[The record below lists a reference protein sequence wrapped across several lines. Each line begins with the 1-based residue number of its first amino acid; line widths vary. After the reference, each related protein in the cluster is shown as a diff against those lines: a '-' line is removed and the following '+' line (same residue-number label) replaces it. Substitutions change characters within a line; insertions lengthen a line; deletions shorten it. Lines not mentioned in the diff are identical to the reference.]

1 MQKGYFYNAKRVL
14 LQCKKGTFADQKG
27 YFCNAKRVLLQCKK
41 GTFVDQKGYF
51 CNVRIMVPTNKKYR
65 KNVQIC

>member
-27 YFCNAKRVLLQCKK
+27 YFCNAKRVILQCKNY
-41 GTFVDQKGYF
+41 GSNEQE
-51 CNVRIMVPTNKKYR
+51 I
-65 KNVQIC
+65 